1 MIKTEPKDDLI
12 EQTFNKALLPKNTG
26 TRKQYRCRINQ
37 FLKMVGKDMDT
48 YFKSKPEYEKDVIA
62 FWEQKQKMGKGEK
75 LMCVNALKIFLKIND
90 KSTKNLDIWDLIKLR
105 VKGESRETIPDA
117 MTPAKLKPIL
127 DYADIRTETAILLCT
142 SSGIRI
148 ETVVGL
154 EFKDIDLNKSPTQI
168 TVRREINKGKKKT
181 IITWCTPE
189 ATEKL
194 KEWLRVRDDKSQQ
207 YRRSLNFSKNKEF
220 LPNLDTDK
228 RIFPCSADRIRVG
241 FNKACAEAGFNESVT
256 INKKYKTKDGKI
268 KQQKRRK
275 LTYHS
280 LRHYF
285 RSYMENRDLAEFCL
299 GHSDINNRYYSKPI
313 NEIAQNY
320 LKHCINLQVFERE
333 TDLTEVQEELK
344 EKDGE
349 IGNMKQDIHNLRNQ
363 IYEYQE
369 QMNFLSEELKKLQSG
384 SKKP

>member
-1 MIKTEPKDDLI
+1 MGLNNVIKTELKNDLI
-12 EQTFNKALLPKNTG
+12 EQTFNEALLPTNTG

-48 YFKSKPEYEKDVIA
+48 YFKSKPEYEKDIIA
-62 FWEQKQKMGKGEK
+62 FWEQKQKVGKAEK
-75 LMCVNALKIFLKIND
+75 LMCMNSVKMFLKIND
-90 KSTKNLDIWDLIKLR
+90 KSTKQLDIWDTIKLR

-117 MTPAKLKPIL
+117 MTPSKLKPIL

-154 EFKDIDLNKSPTQI
+154 EFRDIDLNKSPTQI

-194 KEWLRVRDDKSQQ
+194 KEWLRVRDNKSQE
-207 YRRSLNFSKNKEF
+207 YRRSLNFRKNKDL
-220 LPNLDTDK
+220 LPNLATDK
-228 RIFPCSADRIRVG
+228 RIFPCSVDRIRVG
-241 FNKACAEAGFNESVT
+241 FNKACAEAGFNESVQ
-256 INKKYKTKDGKI
+256 INMKYKTKDGEI

-285 RSYMENRDLAEFCL
+285 RSYIENRDLAEFCL
-299 GHSDINNRYYSKPI
+299 GHNDINNRYYTKPI
-313 NEIAQNY
+313 EEIAEDY
-320 LKHCINLQVFERE
+320 LKYCINLQVFDRE
-333 TDLTEVQEELK
+333 IDLTEVNEQIDKLRLENEELRKQMQKLMVKVLTQDDKEK
-344 EKDGE
+344 EKD
-349 IGNMKQDIHNLRNQ
+349 
-363 IYEYQE
+363 
-369 QMNFLSEELKKLQSG
+369 
-384 SKKP
+384 